1 MNTKKSLEALGSVL
15 NQDSMKIDIKS
26 TIVELPNG
34 FTNLSRKIDVMK
46 NVKISHSLK
55 TLMKDRK
62 ITLKDLSKSTGI
74 PISTLGSY
82 TASEKSTYSADHI
95 SSLCTYF
102 DVSADYLLF
111 GKNTEVEA
119 LNAILTE
126 ELFSGWIKVRVER
139 AIPIKN
145 KK

>member
-1 MNTKKSLEALGSVL
+1 MDKIL
-15 NQDSMKIDIKS
+15 NQDSMKTDEKH

-34 FTNLSRKIDVMK
+34 FANLSRKIDVMK
-46 NVKISHSLK
+46 NIRINQSLK

-82 TASEKSTYSADHI
+82 IASQKATYSAEHI

-102 DVSADYLLF
+102 DISADFLLF

-126 ELFSGWIKVRVER
+126 ELFAGWIKVKIER